1 MNDLFDSMEE
11 AVTEREAIMLAD
23 ALPFD
28 EEKRHACEVS
38 WVMRTMYHDEQ
49 RTDEYFKLVE
59 NKRNKGAAD
68 KLRHTCDVS
77 WVMDT
82 IYPDGER
89 AAEHFVR
96 LEMKRGKEATDKLRE
111 SCREKWK
118 TWKIADS
125 IVGQA

>member
-1 MNDLFDSMEE
+1 MTDLFASMEE
-11 AVTEREAIMLAD
+11 SVTEREAIMLAD
-23 ALPFD
+23 SIPFD

-59 NKRNKGAAD
+59 KKRNKEAAD
-68 KLRHTCDVS
+68 KLRHACDVS

-82 IYPDGER
+82 IYPDGKR

-96 LEMKRGKEATDKLRE
+96 LEKKRGKEATDKLRE

-118 TWKIADS
+118 TWKIAES
-125 IVGQA
+125 MSAQG

>member
-23 ALPFD
+23 AFPFD

-59 NKRNKGAAD
+59 KKRNKEAAD
-68 KLRHTCDVS
+68 KLRHACDVS

-82 IYPDGER
+82 IYPDGKR

-96 LEMKRGKEATDKLRE
+96 LEKKRGKEATDKLRE